1 LEDWTKSEELDN
13 LADIISWDVLAQ
25 ILNEAIETVRKG
37 YLQLRETSMY
47 ASKINEYMDNL
58 EHVRKIVRRY
68 EEHAKKGI
76 ELGEQEEEFVSQGD
90 ESVKDNPVEYR
101 LIWIID
107 VGLGNFRRYIF
118 LTRKKKPTDEEKNYL
133 LELFK
138 YMEAQIKHV
147 QP

>member
-1 LEDWTKSEELDN
+1 LEDWIKSEELDN

-76 ELGEQEEEFVSQGD
+76 DLEM
-90 ESVKDNPVEYR
+90 R
-101 LIWIID
+101 LIQ
-107 VGLGNFRRYIF
+107 
-118 LTRKKKPTDEEKNYL
+118 KMQL
-133 LELFK
+133 LEK
-138 YMEAQIKHV
+138 QINSEIMV
-147 QP
+147 D